1 MARAPQL
8 PGIPPLLELQ
18 CLDVLWDLESG
29 TVHAVRNQLLESK
42 PLAYT
47 TVMTVLDR
55 LVKRGIVTRKRQG
68 RSYVY
73 TPRVT
78 RDAMRHTAIQGFV
91 NAFFDG
97 SEEALLNWLRNRAA
111 DSELIVEQQ
120 VAEPAESS
128 WPEATEEDEASDFPA

>member
-8 PGIPPLLELQ
+8 PGIPPLLELK
-18 CLDVLWDLESG
+18 CLDILWEIDAG
-29 TVHAVRNQLLESK
+29 TVHDVRNRLLESR

-47 TVMTVLDR
+47 TVMTILDR
-55 LVKRGIVTRKRQG
+55 LVKRGVATRKRQG

-73 TPRVT
+73 TPRVS

-97 SEEALLNWLRNRAA
+97 SEEVLLNWLRNRAA
-111 DSELIVEQQ
+111 DTELILEQRA
-120 VAEPAESS
+120 AEPTGNT
-128 WPEATEEDEASDFPA
+128 WPETAEPDEPSEPPA